1 MNKNA
6 KSALDEYRE
15 KLKNGEVKKINTT
28 PIDKLAK
35 NPTSLRLAV
44 TAMCFDCVGRTREAK
59 DDIKNC
65 TSPKCPLFNVRP
77 YQEKGKE

>member
-1 MNKNA
+1 MNENA
-6 KSALDEYRE
+6 QKALKQYRE

-44 TAMCFDCVGRTREAK
+44 NAMCFTCMGSTKEAK

-65 TSPKCPLFNVRP
+65 TAPKCALFNVRP
-77 YQEKGKE
+77 YQ